1 MSSTKKTRKTEAE
14 DRIDEILEPEREKA
28 MNQRAR
34 EQFEEVKDQDHNS
47 PDGVTVGVE
56 DELYLLDENG
66 EPLDEE
72 RRDEVIG
79 KNKTFDELLEEVGEL
94 EESDR
99 EAHEMVDHELGE
111 YMFEIASEPVRDIE
125 NLQDLQSAVEVPLEA
140 IGKIVEER
148 GFSIGRHGTIPVLN
162 QEEVNRTSEEK
173 YKVVPDKY
181 DEMRVEAVEEEFGLI
196 DTVDPRN
203 ENIPASICSTQ
214 LNMQADNLEDAVE
227 KANIGYAI
235 APYIT
240 ALTGNSRFHDGGDLG
255 VDDSRVE
262 LWEKSFDIGEFEKDE
277 SDIGKLDKYFEDI
290 DDVRDRML
298 EQPRIMNSEEVEP
311 VALDVAQGMY
321 WKDVRVKTVDS
332 GDEGLEIKD
341 DAVVEFRQNS
351 IQPTV
356 EEDIAVHAF
365 YIGRIAY
372 EQEVVDGNYPED
384 LPNEELVNENRYNAM
399 REGLDSEMYGWNV
412 ENGGEKQEAEQVLR
426 GELNKARQGLE
437 EINLEDPGYLDI
449 LESRLDRGM
458 TPSDEIAEE
467 FYKGILS
474 EFDYDPNEWESVS
487 HPDELP
493 GDINYE
499 EIDEEIKREYS
510 ARAAD
515 KISNNSER
523 VEAV

>member
-1 MSSTKKTRKTEAE
+1 MSSTETIEKTQAK
-14 DRIDEILEPEREKA
+14 DRINEILEPEREKS
-28 MNQRAR
+28 MNERAR
-34 EQFEEVKDQDHNS
+34 DQFEEVKDHDHQS
-47 PDGVTVGVE
+47 PEGFTVGVE

-66 EPLDEE
+66 EPLDEQ

-79 KNKTFDELLEEVGEL
+79 ENKTFDELLEEVDDL

-99 EAHEMVDHELGE
+99 EALEQVEVELGE
-111 YMFEIASEPVRDIE
+111 YMFEIASKPVRDIKDLE
-125 NLQDLQSAVEVPLEA
+125 NLQEAVEAPLEA
-140 IGKIVEER
+140 VKKIADHQ
-148 GFSIGRHGTIPVLN
+148 GFSIGRHGTIPALD
-162 QEEVNRTSEEK
+162 QEEVNRTSKEK
-173 YKVVPDKY
+173 YKVVPNKY
-181 DEMRVEAVEEEFGLI
+181 DEMRVDVVEDEFGLI

-240 ALTGNSRFHDGGDLG
+240 ALTGNSRFHDGADLG
-255 VDDSRVE
+255 TDDSRLE
-262 LWEKSFDIGEFEKDE
+262 LWEKAFDIGEFEKDE
-277 SDIGKLDKYFEDI
+277 VDIGKLDKYFEDI

-311 VALDVAQGMY
+311 AALDVAQGMY

-332 GDEGLEIKD
+332 DDEGLEIND
-341 DAVVEFRQNS
+341 EAIVEFRQNS

-365 YIGRIAY
+365 YIGRVAY
-372 EQEVVDGNYPED
+372 EQEIVDGNYPED
-384 LPNEELVNENRYNAM
+384 LPSEGIVNENRYNAM
-399 REGLDSEMYGWNV
+399 RDGVDSELYAWDADEGSDT
-412 ENGGEKQEAEQVLR
+412 QEAEEVLR
-426 GELNKARQGLE
+426 GELDKARQGLE
-437 EINLEDPGYLDI
+437 EINLEDPGYIDI

-458 TPSDEIAEE
+458 TPSDEVAEE
-467 FYKGILS
+467 FYRGILS
-474 EFDYDPNEWESVS
+474 EFDYDPVEWGSVS
-487 HPDELP
+487 HPSDLP
-493 GDINYE
+493 EDINYS

-510 ARAAD
+510 ARAAN